1 MKYLG
6 ISERVI
12 LEGVSKFEEHRV
24 QPSSPSCL
32 IAISQIQYSCQL
44 LADSL
49 HNSLP
54 IPDRI
59 DLSIFANEIMKTE
72 VNDDESYTGPF
83 WYFLRVIVK
92 KHGVSLL
99 FKVLE
104 NSEFEWIKN
113 HEIFDNVS

>member
-1 MKYLG
+1 
-6 ISERVI
+6 
-12 LEGVSKFEEHRV
+12 
-24 QPSSPSCL
+24 
-32 IAISQIQYSCQL
+32 
-44 LADSL
+44 
-49 HNSLP
+49 
-54 IPDRI
+54 
-59 DLSIFANEIMKTE
+59 MKTE